1 MGRAQDELATQCGN
15 LIVSLLKH
23 NSGSKLINTS
33 MYPGAFAM
41 LVDQREEVRAHCLSQ
56 MAVHWDAFQK
66 AKLQRA
72 PFWVARVRRSCMAL
86 PLVED
91 IMELA
96 LRSGFKDQ
104 PVLVALAEA
113 MFKGLNFSH
122 LIEDHNQRQRVREEQ
137 AQGGKHAMSNLGKW
151 KLPLSTKVLSELYH
165 FEEITGS
172 NQVLSEAERAQRGL
186 DPKWFSRPKSEA
198 SDLYKQVIGETASAK
213 PRWPS
218 PSPQS
223 YYGQASELELM
234 VWASRSGSWSQGSSC
249 PWGAIIEGWVRLPGS
264 GLRGVV
270 GLARRCRFHF
280 CPRMACGPRGS
291 HRGSS

>member
-23 NSGSKLINTS
+23 NSRSKLINTS

-41 LVDQREEVRAHCLSQ
+41 LADQREEVRAHCLSQ
-56 MAVHWDAFQK
+56 MAVHWDAFHT

-113 MFKGLNFSH
+113 MFKGVNFSH
-122 LIEDHNQRQRVREEQ
+122 LVEDHNRRQRAREEQ
-137 AQGGKHAMSNLGKW
+137 AQCGKLEGVVGVVSLQGDQWLEPSPARGGEGAEGIGPQVVLAAEIRGERLVQAGGRRGGECQTAMAFSIPAVVLRSGVRVGAHGLGVAQRFLVSGVV
-151 KLPLSTKVLSELYH
+151 LPL
-165 FEEITGS
+165 
-172 NQVLSEAERAQRGL
+172 
-186 DPKWFSRPKSEA
+186 
-198 SDLYKQVIGETASAK
+198 
-213 PRWPS
+213 
-218 PSPQS
+218 
-223 YYGQASELELM
+223 
-234 VWASRSGSWSQGSSC
+234 
-249 PWGAIIEGWVRLPGS
+249 GAIIEGWVRLPGS

-280 CPRMACGPRGS
+280 CPRMACSARGS